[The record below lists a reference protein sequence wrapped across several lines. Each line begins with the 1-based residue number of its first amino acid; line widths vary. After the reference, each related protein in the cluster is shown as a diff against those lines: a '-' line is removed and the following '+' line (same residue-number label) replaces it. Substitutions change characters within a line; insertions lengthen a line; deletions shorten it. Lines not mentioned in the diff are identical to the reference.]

1 MMSMVQTIFHQ
12 VSEVLH
18 L

>member
-1 MMSMVQTIFHQ
+1 MSMVQTIFHQ